1 MVAITNSK
9 VRAEHLKRNA
19 YLYIRQ
25 STARQVLEHQE
36 STKRQYALEARARE
50 LGWSPDRITVIDSD
64 LGQSGVSAADRKG
77 FQRLITEV
85 TLDNVGIVLGLEV
98 SRLARN
104 NSDWHRL
111 LELCGLTNTLILDE
125 DGLYDP
131 CDFNDRLLLGLKGTF
146 SEAELHVLSSRLR
159 GGIINKAKRGELI
172 IGLPT
177 GFVLNNN
184 NEIVL
189 DPDKQVQEA
198 INLFFETFQ
207 RTGSSMS
214 VLKHFR
220 KEGILFPRKSRA
232 KANKGEIVWEPL
244 HHTRALNIL
253 HNPHYSGAYAY
264 GKSRWRKSAD
274 GHMSCKRQDKSEWT
288 VLLKDF
294 HEGYISWE
302 QYEANER
309 QLNEWYLARS
319 GGCQRKTP
327 PREGPALLQGLAICG
342 ICGNRMGVE
351 YRNSYGRQNVP
362 TYTCKYAHLSYGL
375 KLCQSFVG
383 YGVDKAI
390 TELIK
395 DAVTPMALKVTLKVY
410 DELQQRFEETDKI
423 RRLHVERTKYEADLA
438 QRRYMQVDP
447 DNRLVAENLED
458 DWNKKLVALNKAQ
471 QNYEKLRQAD
481 QLMISNQKRDE
492 ILALAK
498 DFPKLWQN
506 PNISNRDRKQM
517 IRLIIEDVTLI
528 KGDKDITMHVRFKGG
543 ATKTLSV
550 PKPMPYCEKI
560 KADPELIR
568 QIDQLLDYHVTQ
580 EIANILAKKGFRT
593 GTGRKLTPAL
603 VYYIQYN
610 NRLKTRFDRLREKG
624 LLTQKELAKMLGTSE
639 SNIWYWREKG
649 WITGYVYNDKNQYLF
664 EPIGKDHQ
672 IWRLARKINKNHF

>member
-1 MVAITNSK
+1 MVALMNPK
-9 VRAEHLKRNA
+9 VTTEHLKRNA

-36 STKRQYALEARARE
+36 STKRQYALEMRARE
-50 LGWSPDRITVIDSD
+50 LGWSPDRIIVIDSD
-64 LGQSGVSAADRKG
+64 LGQSGASAADRKG

-85 TLDNVGIVLGLEV
+85 TMDNAGIVLGLEV

-189 DPDKQVQEA
+189 DPDKQVQDA
-198 INLFFETFQ
+198 IRLFFQTFC
-207 RTGSSMS
+207 RTGSSMA
-214 VLKHFR
+214 VLNHFR
-220 KEGILFPRKSRA
+220 KEGLLFPRKLRD
-232 KANKGEIVWEPL
+232 KARKDEIIWEPL

-253 HNPHYSGAYAY
+253 HNPHYAGAYAY
-264 GKSRWRKSAD
+264 GKSRWRKCTD
-274 GHMSCKRQDKSEWT
+274 GHMSCKRRDKAQWL

-294 HEGYISWE
+294 HGGYISWE

-309 QLNEWYLARS
+309 QLNMWYLARS
-319 GGCQRKTP
+319 GGCQHKTP

-342 ICGNRMGVE
+342 ICGNRMAVE

-362 TYTCKYAHLSYGL
+362 TYTCRYAHLSYGL

-410 DELQQRFEETDKI
+410 DELQLRFEETDKI
-423 RRLHVERTKYEADLA
+423 RHLQIERTKYEADLA

-447 DNRLVAENLED
+447 NNRLVAGTLED
-458 DWNKKLVALNKAQ
+458 DWNNKLVALNKAK

-481 QLMISNQKRDE
+481 QLNISNQNRDD
-492 ILALAK
+492 ILAIAK

-528 KGDKDITMHVRFKGG
+528 KGNKEITMHIRFKGG
-543 ATKTLSV
+543 ATKTLSI
-550 PKPMPYCEKI
+550 PKPLKHCDKI

-568 QIDQLLDYHVTQ
+568 QIDQLLDHNVTQ
-580 EIANILAKKGFRT
+580 EIADILNQKGFTT
-593 GTGRKLTPAL
+593 GTGKKLTGIL
-603 VYYIQYN
+603 VYYIQRN
-610 NRLKTRFDRLREKG
+610 SRLKTRFQRLREKG
-624 LLTQKELAKMLGTSE
+624 LLTQKELAKMLGTRE
-639 SNIWYWREKG
+639 HNLWYWREKG
-649 WITGYVYNDKNQYLF
+649 WLTAYVYNDKNQYLF
-664 EPIGKDHQ
+664 EPIGENHP
-672 IWRLARKINKNHF
+672 IWERVRKINEK

>member
-1 MVAITNSK
+1 MVALTNQK
-9 VRAEHLKRNA
+9 VRPEHLKRNA

-36 STKRQYALEARARE
+36 STRRQYALEMRARE
-50 LGWSPDRITVIDSD
+50 LGWSPDRIIVIDSD
-64 LGQSGVSAADRKG
+64 LGQSGVSAVDRKG

-146 SEAELHVLSSRLR
+146 SEAELHVISSRLR
-159 GGIINKAKRGELI
+159 GGIINKAKRGELKMC
-172 IGLPT
+172 LPT
-177 GFVLNNN
+177 GFVFDNDDK
-184 NEIVL
+184 IVL

-198 INLFFETFQ
+198 IKLVFETFH

-220 KEGILFPRKSRA
+220 KEGVLFPRRSRA
-232 KANKGEIVWEPL
+232 KANKGEIIWEHL
-244 HHTRALNIL
+244 HHTRVLNIL
-253 HNPHYSGAYAY
+253 HNPHYAGAYAY
-264 GKSRWRKSAD
+264 GKSLWRKCAD
-274 GHMSCKRQDKSEWT
+274 GHMSCKRRDKSQWL
-288 VLLKDF
+288 VLLKDS

-309 QLNEWYLARS
+309 QLNMWYLARS
-319 GGCQRKTP
+319 GGCQQKTP

-342 ICGNRMGVE
+342 ICGNRMSVE
-351 YRNSYGRQNVP
+351 YRNRYGRKNDP
-362 TYTCKYAHLSYGL
+362 TYTCKHDQLRYGL
-375 KLCQSFVG
+375 KSCQSFLG
-383 YGVDKAI
+383 DGVDKAI

-395 DAVTPMALKVTLKVY
+395 DAVTPMVLKVTLKVY
-410 DELQQRFEETDKI
+410 DELQQRYEETDKI
-423 RRLHVERTKYEADLA
+423 RRLQVGRAKYEADLA

-458 DWNKKLVALNKAQ
+458 DWNKKLVALNKANQ
-471 QNYEKLRQAD
+471 HYEKLRQAD
-481 QLMISNQKRDE
+481 QLNLSNQNRDD
-492 ILALAK
+492 IFALVK

-528 KGDKDITMHVRFKGG
+528 KGDKNIAMHIRFKGG
-543 ATKTLSV
+543 ATKSLSI
-550 PKPMPYCEKI
+550 PKPILYYEKI

-568 QIDQLLDYHVTQ
+568 QIDQLLDHHVTH
-580 EIANILAKKGFRT
+580 EIADILNKKGFTT
-593 GTGRKLTPAL
+593 GTGKKLTGVL
-603 VYYIQYN
+603 VYNIQRN
-610 NRLKTRFDRLREKG
+610 NRLKTRFQRLREKE
-624 LLTQKELAKMLGTSE
+624 LLTQKELAKMLNTRE
-639 SNIWYWREKG
+639 NNLWFWREKG
-649 WITGYVYNDKNQYLF
+649 WLTAYVYNDKNQYLF
-664 EPIGKDHQ
+664 EPIGKDHP
-672 IWRLARKINKNHF
+672 IWERVRKLNKN

>member
-1 MVAITNSK
+1 MVALTNPK
-9 VRAEHLKRNA
+9 VKPDHLKRNA

-36 STKRQYALEARARE
+36 STKRQYALESRARE
-50 LGWSPDRITVIDSD
+50 LGWSPDRIVVIDSD
-64 LGQSGVSAADRKG
+64 LGQSGVSAVDRKG

-85 TLDNVGIVLGLEV
+85 TMDNAGIVLGLEV

-111 LELCGLTNTLILDE
+111 LEICGLTNTLILDE

-198 INLFFETFQ
+198 INLFFQTFH
-207 RTGSSMS
+207 RTGSSMT

-220 KEGILFPRKSRA
+220 KEGILFPRKLRD
-232 KANKGEIVWEPL
+232 KARKGEIVWEPL

-253 HNPHYSGAYAY
+253 HNPHYAGAYAY
-264 GKSRWRKSAD
+264 GKSRYRKCAD
-274 GHMSCKRQDKSEWT
+274 GHISCKRRDKSQWL

-309 QLNEWYLARS
+309 QLNTWYLARS

-342 ICGNRMGVE
+342 ICGNRMAVE

-362 TYTCKYAHLSYGL
+362 TYSCRYAHLSYGL

-395 DAVTPMALKVTLKVY
+395 DAVTPMAMKVTLKVY

-423 RRLHVERTKYEADLA
+423 RRLQVERTKYEADLA

-447 DNRLVAENLED
+447 NNRLVAETLED
-458 DWNKKLVALNKAQ
+458 DWNSKLVALNKAK

-481 QLMISNQKRDE
+481 QLNISNRNRDD
-492 ILALAK
+492 ILALVK

-543 ATKTLSV
+543 ATKTLSI

-568 QIDQLLDYHVTQ
+568 QIDQLLDHHVTH
-580 EIANILAKKGFRT
+580 EIADILNKKGFKT
-593 GTGRKLTPAL
+593 GTGKKLTGVL
-603 VYYIQYN
+603 VYNIQRN
-610 NRLKTRFDRLREKG
+610 NRLKTRFQRLREKG
-624 LLTQKELAKMLGTSE
+624 LLTQKEVAKMLGTSE
-639 SNIWYWREKG
+639 NNIWYWRERG
-649 WITGYVYNDKNQYLF
+649 WLTGHVYNDKNQYLF
-664 EPIGKDHQ
+664 EPIGKNHP
-672 IWRLARKINKNHF
+672 IWERVQKINKK